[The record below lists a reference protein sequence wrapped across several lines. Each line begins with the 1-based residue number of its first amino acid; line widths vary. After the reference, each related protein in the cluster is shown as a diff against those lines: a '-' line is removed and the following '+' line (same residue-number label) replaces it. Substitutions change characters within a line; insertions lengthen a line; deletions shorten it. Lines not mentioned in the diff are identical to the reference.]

1 MDILITIGIIAFV
14 LLRAYSKSKR
24 KSQKQP
30 QPKPQRPSF
39 PQPTVESE
47 PIWET
52 LEEVFQDNEVKTP
65 ASVEET
71 PKNDSY
77 FTYENLE
84 PEINEEPHAEESTSV
99 KDVEMNVQ
107 NIEGENE
114 KTPQFSFTQEEI
126 LKGVIYSE
134 ILKNP
139 YNQ

>member
-1 MDILITIGIIAFV
+1 M
-14 LLRAYSKSKR
+14 
-24 KSQKQP
+24 
-30 QPKPQRPSF
+30 
-39 PQPTVESE
+39 
-47 PIWET
+47 
-52 LEEVFQDNEVKTP
+52 KTP
-65 ASVEET
+65 TSVEEI

-84 PEINEEPHAEESTSV
+84 PEINEEPHAEESTPV

-114 KTPQFSFTQEEI
+114 KIPQFSFTQEEI